1 MTISNGQGG
10 GTSGWTMRRT
20 LPIGVA
26 MLAQQIANGV
36 LLGATYALF
45 ALGFTLMFGVLR
57 VINLTYGFY
66 FSAGALVALWLTRS
80 FGLSIWAALPVASVA
95 AGGIAVVLDGLLL
108 TRLRRMQAPELSF
121 LMVTLGG
128 VLALYS
134 ALTAWLG
141 PDIRRLPPGVI
152 SAEAWVVALPGGALG
167 GDVRITAAQ
176 VLILGATAVL
186 VAGLLALMR
195 GTRLGLAIRAM
206 AEKPD
211 AAALMGIDT
220 GRAARLVSFISG
232 CLAGAGGVLIG
243 LNFNAIHPYMGETMM
258 LRGFV
263 VIIVGGMGDLRGAV
277 LAGLGLGIV
286 EVMTAGYVSSGLKEA
301 VAFLILVAV
310 LWTRPSGLFGRAVVR
325 RA

>member
-1 MTISNGQGG
+1 
-10 GTSGWTMRRT
+10 
-20 LPIGVA
+20 
-26 MLAQQIANGV
+26 MLAQQLVNGV

-66 FSAGALVALWLTRS
+66 FSAGALVALWLARAGGWS
-80 FGLSIWAALPVASVA
+80 VWAALPAAAVASGA
-95 AGGIAVVLDGLLL
+95 LAVVLDWVLLS
-108 TRLRRMQAPELSF
+108 RLRRIHAPELSS

-141 PDIRRLPPGVI
+141 PDIRRLPADAI
-152 SAEAWVVALPGGALG
+152 SAEAFQA
-167 GDVRITAAQ
+167 GDIRITAAQ
-176 VLILGATAVL
+176 LLILAATALL
-186 VAGLLALMR
+186 VGALLLLMQ

-211 AAALMGIDT
+211 AAQLMGINT
-220 GRAARLVSFISG
+220 GRAAALVSFISG
-232 CLAGAGGVLIG
+232 VLAGAGGVLIG
-243 LNFNAIHPYMGETMM
+243 LNFNAIHPYMGEQMM

-263 VIIVGGMGDLRGAV
+263 VIIVGGLGDIRGAL
-277 LAGLGLGIV
+277 LAGLALGVI
-286 EVMTAGYVSSGLKEA
+286 EVLTAGFVSSSLKEA

>member
-1 MTISNGQGG
+1 
-10 GTSGWTMRRT
+10 
-20 LPIGVA
+20 
-26 MLAQQIANGV
+26 MLAQQLTNG
-36 LLGATYALF
+36 LILGATYALF

-66 FSAGALVALWLTRS
+66 FSAGALLALWLTRS
-80 FGLSIWAALPVASVA
+80 FGWSIAAALPA
-95 AGGIAVVLDGLLL
+95 AAVLSGVIAVVIDWLLL
-108 TRLRRMQAPELSF
+108 TRLRRIQAPELSS

-134 ALTAWLG
+134 VLTTWLG

-152 SAEAWVVALPGGALG
+152 SGEAFQI
-167 GDVRITAAQ
+167 GDIRITTAQ
-176 VLILGATAVL
+176 LLILGATTVL
-186 VAGLLALMR
+186 VVALLALMR

-211 AAALMGIDT
+211 AAQLMGIDT
-220 GRAARLVSFISG
+220 GRAAATVSFISG

-263 VIIVGGMGDLRGAV
+263 VIIVGGLGDVRGAL
-277 LAGLGLGIV
+277 LAGLALGVI
-286 EVMTAGYVSSGLKEA
+286 EVMTAGYVGSGLKEA

-310 LWTRPSGLFGRAVVR
+310 LWTRPAGLFGRAVTR

>member
-1 MTISNGQGG
+1 
-10 GTSGWTMRRT
+10 
-20 LPIGVA
+20 
-26 MLAQQIANGV
+26 MLAQQLVNGV

-66 FSAGALVALWLTRS
+66 FSAGAFLSLYLTKQLGLGIWL
-80 FGLSIWAALPVASVA
+80 ALPLSAIG
-95 AGGIAVVLDGLLL
+95 AGVIAVVIDWLLL
-108 TRLRRMQAPELSF
+108 TRLRRRATAELDS

-134 ALTAWLG
+134 AMTAWLG
-141 PDIRRLPPGVI
+141 PDIQRLPPGLV
-152 SAEAWVVALPGGALG
+152 SADAFVVFGI
-167 GDVRITAAQ
+167 RITTAQ
-176 VLILGATAVL
+176 MLILGATIVL
-186 VAGLLALMR
+186 VTALIALMR

-211 AAALMGIDT
+211 AAGLMGINT
-220 GRAARLVSFISG
+220 ARASAFVSFLSG

-243 LNFNAIHPYMGETMM
+243 LNFNAVQPYMGEAMM

-263 VIIVGGMGDLRGAV
+263 VIIVGGLGDIRGA
-277 LAGLGLGIV
+277 LIAGLALGVI
-286 EVMTAGYVSSGLKEA
+286 EVLTAGYLASGLKEA
-301 VAFLILVAV
+301 VAFAILVAV
-310 LWTRPSGLFGRAVVR
+310 LWTRPQGLFGRSVVR

>member
-1 MTISNGQGG
+1 
-10 GTSGWTMRRT
+10 
-20 LPIGVA
+20 
-26 MLAQQIANGV
+26 MLAQQLVNGV

-66 FSAGALVALWLTRS
+66 FSAGALVALWLARA
-80 FGLSIWAALPVASVA
+80 GGWPVWAALPAAAVASGA
-95 AGGIAVVLDGLLL
+95 LAVVLDWVLLS
-108 TRLRRMQAPELSF
+108 RLRRIHAPELSS

-141 PDIRRLPPGVI
+141 PDIRRLPADAI
-152 SAEAWVVALPGGALG
+152 SAEAFQA
-167 GDVRITAAQ
+167 GDIRITAAQ
-176 VLILGATAVL
+176 LLILAATALL
-186 VAGLLALMR
+186 VGALLLLMQ

-211 AAALMGIDT
+211 AAQLMGINT
-220 GRAARLVSFISG
+220 GRAAALVSFISG
-232 CLAGAGGVLIG
+232 VLAGAGGVLIG
-243 LNFNAIHPYMGETMM
+243 LNFNAIHPYMGEQMM

-263 VIIVGGMGDLRGAV
+263 VIIVGGLGDIRGAL
-277 LAGLGLGIV
+277 LAGLALGVI
-286 EVMTAGYVSSGLKEA
+286 EVLTAGFVSSSLKEA

>member
-1 MTISNGQGG
+1 
-10 GTSGWTMRRT
+10 
-20 LPIGVA
+20 
-26 MLAQQIANGV
+26 MLAQQLVNGV

-66 FSAGALVALWLTRS
+66 FSAGALLALWMTRA
-80 FGLSIWAALPVASVA
+80 GVPIWAALPLA
-95 AGGIAVVLDGLLL
+95 AIGAGCIAVVLDWLLL
-108 TRLRRMQAPELSF
+108 TRLRRIRAPELSS

-134 ALTAWLG
+134 VLTSWLG
-141 PDIRRLPPGVI
+141 PDIRRLPPGIV
-152 SAEAWVVALPGGALG
+152 SADAFHI
-167 GDVRITAAQ
+167 GDIRITTAQ
-176 VLILGATAVL
+176 ILILAATAVL
-186 VAGLLALMR
+186 VGALLALMH

-211 AAALMGIDT
+211 AAQLMGIDT
-220 GRAARLVSFISG
+220 ERVAALVSFISG

-243 LNFNAIHPYMGETMM
+243 LNFNAVQPYMGEAMM

-263 VIIVGGMGDLRGAV
+263 VVIVGGLGDIRGAL
-277 LAGLGLGIV
+277 LAGLALGVI
-286 EVMTAGYVSSGLKEA
+286 EVMTAGYVSSELKDA

-310 LWTRPSGLFGRAVVR
+310 LWTRPSGLFGRAVIR

>member
-1 MTISNGQGG
+1 MF
-10 GTSGWTMRRT
+10 
-20 LPIGVA
+20 
-26 MLAQQIANGV
+26 AQQLVNGI

-80 FGLSIWAALPVASVA
+80 FGWPIAIALPVAAIA
-95 AGGIAVVLDGLLL
+95 AGVIAVVLDWLLL
-108 TRLRRMQAPELSF
+108 SRLRRIQAPELSS

-141 PDIRRLPPGVI
+141 PDIRRLPPGTI
-152 SAEAWVVALPGGALG
+152 SGEAFLLG
-167 GDVRITAAQ
+167 DIRITAAQ
-176 VLILGATAVL
+176 LLILGATAVL
-186 VAGLLALMR
+186 VAGLVLLLR

-211 AAALMGIDT
+211 AAQLMGIDT
-220 GRAARLVSFISG
+220 GRAAATVSFLSG
-232 CLAGAGGVLIG
+232 ALAGAGGVLIG

-263 VIIVGGMGDLRGAV
+263 VIIVGGLGDIRGA
-277 LAGLGLGIV
+277 LIAGLALGII
-286 EVMTAGYVSSGLKEA
+286 EVMTAGYVDSGLKEA
-301 VAFLILVAV
+301 AAFLILVAV
-310 LWTRPSGLFGRAVVR
+310 LWTRPSGLFGRAVIR

>member
-1 MTISNGQGG
+1 
-10 GTSGWTMRRT
+10 
-20 LPIGVA
+20 
-26 MLAQQIANGV
+26 MLAQQLVNGV

-66 FSAGALVALWLTRS
+66 FSAGALIALWLARRL
-80 FGLSIWAALPVASVA
+80 GWPIWAALPVAAVA
-95 AGGIAVVLDGLLL
+95 SGILAVALDWLLL
-108 TRLRRMQAPELSF
+108 TRLRRVQAPELSS

-141 PDIRRLPPGVI
+141 PDIRRLPPDII
-152 SAEAWVVALPGGALG
+152 SADAFQVGGI
-167 GDVRITAAQ
+167 RITSAQ
-176 VLILGATAVL
+176 LLILAATAVL
-186 VAGLLALMR
+186 VGGLVLLMQR
-195 GTRLGLAIRAM
+195 TRLGLAIRAM

-211 AAALMGIDT
+211 AAQLMGIDT
-220 GRAARLVSFISG
+220 GRAAALVSFLSG

-243 LNFNAIHPYMGETMM
+243 LNFNAIHPYMGEQMM

-263 VIIVGGMGDLRGAV
+263 VIIVGGLGDIRGAL
-277 LAGLGLGIV
+277 LAGLALGVI
-286 EVMTAGYVSSGLKEA
+286 EVLTAGFLSSNLKEA

-310 LWTRPSGLFGRAVVR
+310 LWTRPSGLFGRAVLR

>member
-1 MTISNGQGG
+1 MF
-10 GTSGWTMRRT
+10 
-20 LPIGVA
+20 
-26 MLAQQIANGV
+26 AQQFVNGV

-66 FSAGALVALWLTRS
+66 FSAGALIALWLTKS
-80 FGLSIWAALPVASVA
+80 LGASIWTALPAAALA
-95 AGGIAVVLDGLLL
+95 AGAIAVVFDWLLL
-108 TRLRRMQAPELSF
+108 SRLRRIGAPELSS

-128 VLALYS
+128 VLALY
-134 ALTAWLG
+134 AGLTAWLG
-141 PDIRRLPPGVI
+141 PDIRRLPPGII
-152 SAEAWVVALPGGALG
+152 SDQAFQLG
-167 GDVRITAAQ
+167 DIRITAAQ
-176 VLILGATAVL
+176 LLILGATAVL
-186 VAGLLALMR
+186 VTGLIVLLR

-211 AAALMGIDT
+211 AAQLMGINT
-220 GRAARLVSFISG
+220 GRAAAIVSFLSG
-232 CLAGAGGVLIG
+232 ALAGAGGVLIG
-243 LNFNAIHPYMGETMM
+243 LNFNAIQPYMGETMM

-263 VIIVGGMGDLRGAV
+263 VVIVGGLGDIRGAL
-277 LAGLGLGIV
+277 LAGLLLGII
-286 EVMTAGYVSSGLKEA
+286 EVMTAAYVDSSLKEA

>member
-1 MTISNGQGG
+1 
-10 GTSGWTMRRT
+10 
-20 LPIGVA
+20 
-26 MLAQQIANGV
+26 MLAQQLVNGV

-66 FSAGALVALWLTRS
+66 FSAGALIALWLARS
-80 FGLSIWAALPVASVA
+80 FALPIAAALPLAALASGA
-95 AGGIAVVLDGLLL
+95 IAVVLDWLLL
-108 TRLRRMQAPELSF
+108 SRLRRIHAPELSS

-141 PDIRRLPPGVI
+141 PDIRRLPPGTI
-152 SAEAWVVALPGGALG
+152 SDDAFTLG
-167 GDVRITAAQ
+167 DIRITAAQ
-176 VLILGATAVL
+176 LLILGATAVL
-186 VAGLLALMR
+186 VAGLILLLRA
-195 GTRLGLAIRAM
+195 TRLGLAIRAM

-211 AAALMGIDT
+211 AAQLMGIDT
-220 GRAARLVSFISG
+220 GTAAATVSFLSG
-232 CLAGAGGVLIG
+232 ALAGAGGVLIG
-243 LNFNAIHPYMGETMM
+243 LNFNAIHPYMGEGMM

-263 VIIVGGMGDLRGAV
+263 VIIVGGLGDIGGA
-277 LAGLGLGIV
+277 LIAGLALGVI
-286 EVMTAGYVSSGLKEA
+286 EVMTAGYVASGLKEA

-310 LWTRPSGLFGRAVVR
+310 LWTRPSGLFGRAVIR